1 MIKIYTGSRIIICR
15 NGIGEARTRV
25 FEGCESFPFSICK
38 GVSSKGVSKVG
49 FLFFLFSQTWHLSI
63 LVTFNYGFHPALKP
77 IPRRTAS
84 NIFPVILA
92 RVSINDKRRNQCLRF
107 LTPPPPSPHTVLLC
121 APSVSPSPVFSS
133 MNLL

>member
-1 MIKIYTGSRIIICR
+1 MIKIYTGSR
-15 NGIGEARTRV
+15 NNLSKWNWGSSNTRV

-107 LTPPPPSPHTVLLC
+107 LTPPPPPHTQYFCAHLLSH
-121 APSVSPSPVFSS
+121 PRQYFPP
-133 MNLL
+133 